1 MLLKAM
7 QVDVFY
13 KKSKQT
19 NKAWQV
25 RACVKMDSK
34 YMIYQGHVNYSITEG
49 LFFENSLKDWLH
61 HETVV
66 HFMQRIKFTVTRYV
80 RVS

>member
-1 MLLKAM
+1 M

-49 LFFENSLKDWLH
+49 LFFENSLKD
-61 HETVV
+61 
-66 HFMQRIKFTVTRYV
+66 
-80 RVS
+80 

>member
-7 QVDVFY
+7 QVDVFI
-13 KKSKQT
+13 KKKQNSK
-19 NKAWQV
+19 ARHV

-49 LFFENSLKDWLH
+49 LFFENSLEGLLH
-61 HETVV
+61 HETGV
-66 HFMQRIKFTVTRYV
+66 HFMQRIKFTVTRYM